1 MKSDKAQQVQT
12 QLQLK
17 HLFKKK
23 KKMIHRDLT
32 YKNYGTFT
40 NSLRHVKLLVE
51 KWINVYKQ
59 NKTWGRKKKLQ
70 SNEKCWATEIETKE
84 L

>member
-17 HLFKKK
+17 HLFKKE

-59 NKTWGRKKKLQ
+59 NKTWGRKKK
-70 SNEKCWATEIETKE
+70 ITK
-84 L
+84 